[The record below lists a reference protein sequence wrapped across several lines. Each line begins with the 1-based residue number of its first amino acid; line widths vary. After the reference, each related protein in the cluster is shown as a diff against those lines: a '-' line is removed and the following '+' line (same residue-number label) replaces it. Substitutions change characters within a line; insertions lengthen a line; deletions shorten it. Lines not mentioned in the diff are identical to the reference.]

1 MVQPHAPETVGRGG
15 SSPTRSGGGPPGSST
30 NRRSAVESRG
40 MPYRFLADA
49 LVVFHLAF
57 VTFVIFG
64 GLLVVRWPRVAFAH
78 LPAAAWGVFIEW
90 SGLICPLTPLENRL
104 RELGHEAT
112 YQGGFIN
119 HYIMPVLYPD
129 GLTREI
135 QFVLGAGILIL
146 NVTLYVITVRR
157 LRRVRR
163 TSLSAPVREPD
174 QPVHQP
180 RS

>member
-1 MVQPHAPETVGRGG
+1 
-15 SSPTRSGGGPPGSST
+15 
-30 NRRSAVESRG
+30 

-64 GLLVVRWPRVAFAH
+64 GLLVVRWPRAAFAH

-90 SGLICPLTPLENRL
+90 SGLLCPLTLLENHL
-104 RELGHEAT
+104 RELGNEAA
-112 YQGGFIN
+112 YRGSFVN
-119 HYIMPVLYPD
+119 HYIMPVLYPE

-135 QFVLGAGILIL
+135 QFVLGAGILVL
-146 NVTLYVITVRR
+146 NITLYVITVRR
-157 LRRVRR
+157 LRRARR
-163 TSLSAPVREPD
+163 TLLIAPVTEPD
-174 QPVHQP
+174 QPAHQS